1 MTEASPSKGNVLLL
15 DDDKFLLDMYSMKFT
30 REGYT
35 VQACLSAEDA
45 LSILRGGFNAD
56 AIVFDILMPECD
68 GFTFLQKLNA
78 EKLGVSAVKA
88 ALTNQSNEDEK
99 ARAESLGASH
109 YFIKASMIPSEVVNN
124 VGEAIAENR
133 AKRA

>member
-1 MTEASPSKGNVLLL
+1 MTDAAQSKGNVLVL
-15 DDDKFLLDMYSMKFT
+15 DDDKFLVDMYSMKFT

-45 LSILRGGFNAD
+45 LSALRGGFNAD

-68 GFTFLQKLNA
+68 GFTFLQRLSD
-78 EKLGVSAVKA
+78 EKLGTSAAKI

-99 ARAESLGASH
+99 VRAESLGATR
-109 YFIKASMIPSEVVNN
+109 YFIKASMIPSEVVNS
-124 VGEAIAENR
+124 VGEEIAK
-133 AKRA
+133 KRASRA